1 LPKEITPNRDRRK
14 EKGVRQL
21 MDAALQE
28 QAATPRGLRVGVDVG
43 GTFTDIILLAPD
55 GRILSKKVLSSP
67 PDFNTAIKSGV
78 MTILSENGFAPTHV
92 EEFCH
97 GATVATN
104 CILTRTGAKTALIT
118 TAGFRDVLEI
128 RRMRMHKLYDIN
140 WEKPKPLVPRHLRL
154 EIAARTD
161 PNDGTESPLDEIGL
175 QRIIEKLSAEGVESV
190 AVCYLHSYANGSN
203 ERRTRDIIRRLQPLW
218 LVSIS
223 SEVLPEIKE
232 YERTSTTVINAYVQ
246 PSVAHY
252 ARALETDLKASG
264 IASPV
269 VVMQSNG
276 GMVPLD
282 TACRFP
288 IHIIESGPA
297 AGVMAAH
304 SVAKQI
310 DLKDV
315 ITFDMGGT
323 TAKAAII
330 EDGEISRSPEYEVGG
345 DISIGHR
352 LMKGSGYLLRVPSI
366 DLAEVSAGGGSIAWL
381 DSVGALKVGPR
392 SAGAIPGPACYSR
405 GGKEPTI
412 TDANVHLGLTNPQH
426 LASGTLT
433 ISPALAEGAIRNN
446 LATKLGLDPT
456 DVAWAIRSIANASLI
471 RALRAVSIERG
482 RDPRQFVLIAFGG
495 MGPVHA
501 LDVAE
506 QLGIEKVVI
515 PSLPGLFSA
524 LGLLFAQIEHHL
536 IRTYYADPVQ
546 PDLARLNTLV
556 QDLAQEAGTTLD
568 EEGYDASRRTIEL
581 SVDLRYVGQDHA
593 LTMALIGLMIDEDI
607 IARLKAA
614 FEAEHERIYGY
625 RSEQEKVQIVGLRCV
640 GRGLSPHRKLA
651 DRLNVVT
658 QNSPPAATRRCY
670 FGPEHGWIDTAVV
683 SRESLAGCRVSGS
696 AIIEEESSAT
706 VINPG
711 WSATLDA
718 WSNIIVEPVKN

>member
-1 LPKEITPNRDRRK
+1 MSGVSWKENEP
-14 EKGVRQL
+14 Q
-21 MDAALQE
+21 
-28 QAATPRGLRVGVDVG
+28 RGLRLGVDVG
-43 GTFTDIILLAPD
+43 GTFTDIVLMSAG

-67 PDFNTAIKSGV
+67 PDFNRAIRTGV
-78 MTILSENGFAPTHV
+78 TELLTENGLDSSRV
-92 EEFCH
+92 EEFGH

-118 TAGFRDVLEI
+118 TEGFRDVLEI

-161 PNDGTESPLDEIGL
+161 PADGSEQPLDEAALG
-175 QRIIEKLSAEGVESV
+175 QVIERLSEQGVESV
-190 AVCYLHSYANGSN
+190 AVCYLHAYANGEN
-203 ERRTRDIIRRLQPLW
+203 ERRTRELIQRAQPSW
-218 LVSIS
+218 AVSIS

-246 PSVAHY
+246 PSVSHY
-252 ARALETDLKASG
+252 AKALETDLKEVG
-264 IASPV
+264 IGAPV
-269 VVMQSNG
+269 VIMQSNG

-297 AGVMAAH
+297 AGVMGAH
-304 SVAKQI
+304 SFARQMG
-310 DLKDV
+310 LNDV

-392 SAGAIPGPACYSR
+392 SAGAVPGPACYGR
-405 GGKEPTI
+405 GGTSPTI
-412 TDANVHLGLTNPQH
+412 TDANVHLGFTNPRH
-426 LASGTLT
+426 LAGGTLA
-433 ISPALAEGAIRNN
+433 ISPALAERALRDN
-446 LATKLGLDPT
+446 LADRLSLDPT

-471 RALRAVSIERG
+471 RALRAVSVERG
-482 RDPRQFVLIAFGG
+482 RDPRQFSMIAFGG

-501 LDVAE
+501 IDVAE

-536 IRTYYADPVQ
+536 IRTYYADPIR
-546 PDLARLNTLV
+546 PDFSRLGALARDLSNEAASTL
-556 QDLAQEAGTTLD
+556 QD
-568 EEGYDASRRTIEL
+568 EGYDGSHRTIEL
-581 SVDLRYVGQDHA
+581 SADLRYVGQDHS
-593 LTMALIGLMIDEDI
+593 LTLPLKGPVFDI
-607 IARLKAA
+607 AVVSDLKAA

-625 RSEQEKVQIVGLRCV
+625 RSEREHVQIVGLRCV
-640 GRGLSPHRKLA
+640 GQGLSPHRTLPGRMDIVA
-651 DRLNVVT
+651 PGL
-658 QNSPPAATRRCY
+658 PAGGSRHCY
-670 FGPEHGWIDTAVV
+670 FGPKHGWVVAEIV
-683 SRESLAGCRVSGS
+683 SRASLAVRPLTGP
-696 AIIEEESSAT
+696 AIVEEDNSAT
-706 VINPG
+706 IINPG
-711 WSATLDA
+711 WRAKLDP
-718 WSNIIVEPVKN
+718 WSNIVVEPVNT

>member
-1 LPKEITPNRDRRK
+1 
-14 EKGVRQL
+14 
-21 MDAALQE
+21 
-28 QAATPRGLRVGVDVG
+28 
-43 GTFTDIILLAPD
+43 
-55 GRILSKKVLSSP
+55 
-67 PDFNTAIKSGV
+67 
-78 MTILSENGFAPTHV
+78 
-92 EEFCH
+92 
-97 GATVATN
+97 
-104 CILTRTGAKTALIT
+104 
-118 TAGFRDVLEI
+118 
-128 RRMRMHKLYDIN
+128 MHKLYDIN

-154 EIAARTD
+154 ELAVRTD
-161 PNDGTESPLDEIGL
+161 PNDGSESPLDEIGL
-175 QRIIEKLSAEGVESV
+175 QQIVEELSAEGAESI
-190 AVCYLHSYANGSN
+190 AVCYLHAYANGSN
-203 ERRTRDIIRRLQPLW
+203 ERRTRDVIRRLQPSW
-218 LVSIS
+218 FVSIS

-246 PSVAHY
+246 PSVARY
-252 ARALETDLKASG
+252 AKALETDLTDSG
-264 IASPV
+264 IVSPV

-297 AGVMAAH
+297 AGVMGAH

-310 DLKDV
+310 GLKDV
-315 ITFDMGGT
+315 ISFDMGGT

-352 LMKGSGYLLRVPSI
+352 MMKGSGYLLRVPSI

-392 SAGAIPGPACYSR
+392 SAGAIPGPACYAR
-405 GGKEPTI
+405 GGKDPTI

-426 LASGTLT
+426 LASGTLV
-433 ISPALAEGAIRNN
+433 ISPALAERAIRDN
-446 LATKLGLDPT
+446 LAAKLGRDPT

-506 QLGIEKVVI
+506 QLGIEKVII

-536 IRTYYADPVQ
+536 IRTYYADPLR
-546 PDLARLNTLV
+546 PDLARLNTLS
-556 QDLAQEAGTTLD
+556 QDLALEAATTLD
-568 EEGYDASRRTIEL
+568 EEGYDASCRAIEL

-593 LTMALIGLMIDEDI
+593 LTLPLSGQAFDATMIAE
-607 IARLKAA
+607 LGKAFA
-614 FEAEHERIYGY
+614 AEHERIYGY
-625 RSEQEKVQIVGLRCV
+625 RSERESVQIVGLRCV
-640 GRGLSPHRKLA
+640 GRGLSPNRKLP
-651 DRLNVVT
+651 DRLDVV
-658 QNSPPAATRRCY
+658 SPDASIAALRRCY
-670 FGPEHGWIDTAVV
+670 FGPNHGWVDIAVV
-683 SRESLAGCRVSGS
+683 PRDGLTGQSISGP
-696 AIIEEESSAT
+696 AIVEEDNSST
-706 VINPG
+706 IINPG

-718 WSNIIVEPVKN
+718 WSNIVIEPIKK